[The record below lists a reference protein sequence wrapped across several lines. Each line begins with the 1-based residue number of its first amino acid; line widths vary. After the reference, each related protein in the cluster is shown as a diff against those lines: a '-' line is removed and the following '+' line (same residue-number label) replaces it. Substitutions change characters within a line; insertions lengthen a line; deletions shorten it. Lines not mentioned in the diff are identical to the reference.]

1 MPKYQSSILKV
12 AFAALFLSA
21 CASKPDP
28 EMEGQRMLDEARREL
43 SQKNFAAAR
52 DTIMMLRLRCPK
64 ALYARRQ
71 ALVLLDSI
79 ELQGAA
85 DSLSRANGEEWERL
99 DVKHKFFQRKLQ
111 EDLLQNKF
119 EK

>member
-64 ALYARRQ
+64 ALYATTS
-71 ALVLLDSI
+71 D
-79 ELQGAA
+79 
-85 DSLSRANGEEWERL
+85 ANFGKPFQDRGGGI
-99 DVKHKFFQRKLQ
+99 VKK
-111 EDLLQNKF
+111 
-119 EK
+119 

>member
-79 ELQGAA
+79 ELLG
-85 DSLSRANGEEWERL
+85 LSRANGEEWERL